1 MLKSKFFVEAVNS
14 QLHALAF
21 LYLGMYCLRDQY
33 CFEVLV
39 IGSILQKVLKE
50 FCQFVGVGES
60 LEKLKFKIHEAL
72 LKKYA
77 DLGKCRAERPD
88 R

>member
-1 MLKSKFFVEAVNS
+1 MLKSKFYVEAVIS
-14 QLHALAF
+14 QLHASAF

-39 IGSILQKVLKE
+39 MGSILQKVLKE

-60 LEKLKFKIHEAL
+60 SEKLNFKIHEAL

-77 DLGKCRAERPD
+77 DLGKSRE
-88 R
+88 